1 VTSICCKRATS
12 SYDVFSANEDPIT
25 AAMEFLTL
33 QNMHF
38 RAPAIESI
46 NQGFDGGDGCGDPTS
61 NHLFGSRSPLN
72 RFAASAKRITKRP

>member
-1 VTSICCKRATS
+1 M
-12 SYDVFSANEDPIT
+12 FSANEDPIT

-46 NQGFDGGDGCGDPTS
+46 NQGFDGGDGCGIGGHRDVEAMAERIAGAVR
-61 NHLFGSRSPLN
+61 LAVRGAR
-72 RFAASAKRITKRP
+72 AAARCGI